1 MQYSLWV
8 KAGDKTTVEAA
19 SPEEAIRNEA
29 YVSCIVDAESRNGS
43 ARFQVDRL
51 GRIRKLAE
59 YTVAYRS

>member
-1 MQYSLWV
+1 MQYSLRV
-8 KAGDKTTVEAA
+8 KAGGKITVEAA

-59 YTVAYRS
+59 YTVAYQR